1 MDLSIVF
8 STYKSEDILEK
19 SLIAYC
25 DIQTNYTWELI
36 IVDNACRE
44 ETRQV
49 IEKYQQQLPIVFLE
63 QPTQG
68 KNNALNK
75 AHPIMQGELAMF
87 TDNDIIPESNIVD
100 VYVEAGKAYPDA
112 DVFGGRIL
120 PDIKLPSWIDTSLG
134 RIRSAFGIFDKGD
147 SDVSLPPMEV
157 WGGNMMLRSFL
168 FKDGMIFNTNVG
180 PSGSNYVMGSE
191 TELLKRLEANG
202 HQGMYIANSKVQHQ
216 IRREQLTINWLKH
229 RNYRL
234 GRGVAN
240 GEKDNSAQLFGIPR
254 YLIKSIFFDSLRVLK
269 AILLFKPKKDKNKS
283 FMDLYFN
290 LGRFAQFREMNKN

>member
-8 STYKSEDILEK
+8 STFKSENILEK
-19 SLIAYC
+19 SLKAYC
-25 DIQTNYTWELI
+25 NIETNYAWELI

-44 ETRQV
+44 ETRKV
-49 IEKYQQQLPIVFLE
+49 VAKYKQKLPIVFLE
-63 QPTQG
+63 QPKQG

-75 AHPIMQGELAMF
+75 AIPIIQGELVLF

-100 VYVEAGKAYPDA
+100 VYVGAGKTYPDI

-147 SDVSLPPMEV
+147 SDVMLPPMEV
-157 WGGNMMLRSFL
+157 WGGNMMLRTLL
-168 FKDGMIFNTNVG
+168 FKDGMSFNTKVG

-202 HQGMYIANSKVQHQ
+202 HQGMYIANSIVQHQ
-216 IRREQLTINWLKH
+216 IRSEQLTINWLKH
-229 RNYRL
+229 RTYRL

-240 GEKDNSAQLFGIPR
+240 GEKDDSAQLFGIPR
-254 YLIKSIFFDSLRVLK
+254 YLIKSIIFDSLRVLGT
-269 AILLFKPKKDKNKS
+269 IVLLKSKKEKNKS

-290 LGRFAQFREMNKN
+290 LGRFAQFRNMSKT